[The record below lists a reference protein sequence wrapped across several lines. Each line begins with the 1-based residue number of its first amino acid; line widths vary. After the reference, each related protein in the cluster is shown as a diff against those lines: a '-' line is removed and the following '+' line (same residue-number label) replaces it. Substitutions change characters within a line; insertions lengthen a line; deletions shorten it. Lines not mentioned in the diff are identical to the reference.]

1 MKSDRD
7 PLRNYFK
14 EHPPFLA
21 NYNNGEMALIVKCPV
36 RLRKGTVKFMK
47 QNKTAVKENIHVLIA
62 DDHQLFREGLKRIL
76 NMEEDLE
83 VIGECGDGIQVL
95 EFCNREKPDVV
106 LMDIN
111 MPAENGVAATE
122 RLREIFPDVKVII
135 LSIHDD
141 ESYVF
146 ETLRKGA
153 NGYLLKDMEAEALVN
168 AIRAVVEGHAFIH
181 PKVTGKLINQLR
193 RMTHLDESGTLV
205 ASGTNKEAGVK
216 YVPRE
221 DSPLTRR
228 EAEVLR
234 LMAEGKSNKM
244 IGEYLFISE
253 KTVKN
258 HVSSILQKME
268 VEDRTQAVINSIKNG
283 WVTL

>member
-1 MKSDRD
+1 MNQTA
-7 PLRNYFK
+7 PY
-14 EHPPFLA
+14 
-21 NYNNGEMALIVKCPV
+21 VKGKI
-36 RLRKGTVKFMK
+36 RIL
-47 QNKTAVKENIHVLIA
+47 LA

-76 NMEEDLE
+76 NMEDDLE

-95 EFCNREKPDVV
+95 EFCNHTIPEIV

-111 MPAENGVAATE
+111 MPIENGVVTTE
-122 RLREIFPDVKVII
+122 RLKTIFPDVKVII

-153 NGYLLKDMEAEALVN
+153 TGYLLKDMEAESLIN
-168 AIRAVVEGHAFIH
+168 AIRSVVSGHAYIH

-193 RMTHLDESGTLV
+193 RMTYLDEMGIVSG
-205 ASGTNKEAGVK
+205 AAAAQEPGVK
-216 YVPRE
+216 FVAG
-221 DSPLTRR
+221 DDNPLTRR

-234 LMAEGKSNKM
+234 LMAEGKSNKL
-244 IGEYLFISE
+244 IGEFLFISE

-268 VEDRTQAVINSIKNG
+268 VDDRTQAVIQSIKFG

>member
-1 MKSDRD
+1 MDNTASPK
-7 PLRNYFK
+7 RNVR
-14 EHPPFLA
+14 
-21 NYNNGEMALIVKCPV
+21 IV
-36 RLRKGTVKFMK
+36 
-47 QNKTAVKENIHVLIA
+47 IA
-62 DDHQLFREGLKRIL
+62 DDHQLFREGVKRII
-76 NMEEDLE
+76 NMEDDME
-83 VIGECGDGIQVL
+83 VIGECGDGIQVIEL
-95 EFCNREKPDVV
+95 CNQITPDIV

-111 MPAENGVAATE
+111 MPLENGVVATE
-122 RLREIFPDVKVII
+122 RLKLIFPDIKVII

-153 NGYLLKDMEAEALVN
+153 SGYLLKDMEAESLIN
-168 AIRAVVEGHAFIH
+168 AIRSVVAGHAYIH

-193 RMTHLDESGTLV
+193 RMTYLDDVGVVGSGQ
-205 ASGTNKEAGVK
+205 GVK
-216 YVPRE
+216 DAGLKYIHNAN
-221 DSPLTRR
+221 SPLTKR

-234 LMAEGKSNKM
+234 LMAEGKSNKL
-244 IGEYLFISE
+244 IGEFLYISE

-268 VEDRTQAVINSIKNG
+268 VDDRTQAVIIAIKNG

>member
-1 MKSDRD
+1 MQLS
-7 PLRNYFK
+7 NTITK
-14 EHPPFLA
+14 E
-21 NYNNGEMALIVKCPV
+21 ALP
-36 RLRKGTVKFMK
+36 
-47 QNKTAVKENIHVLIA
+47 KEKIQILIA

-76 NMEEDLE
+76 NMEQDLE

-95 EFCNREKPDVV
+95 EFCNQKKPEVV

-111 MPAENGVAATE
+111 MPVENGVVATE
-122 RLREIFPDVKVII
+122 KLREIFPDVKVVI

-153 NGYLLKDMEAEALVN
+153 SGYLLKDMEAEALVN
-168 AIRAVVEGHAFIH
+168 AIRSVVDGHAYIH

-193 RMTHLDESGTLV
+193 RMTHLDESGVV
-205 ASGTNKEAGVK
+205 AQGGEVAEETGVK
-216 YVPRE
+216 YIVK
-221 DSPLTRR
+221 DNSPLTRR

-268 VEDRTQAVINSIKNG
+268 VDDRTQAVINSIKYG

>member
-1 MKSDRD
+1 METRVSDR
-7 PLRNYFK
+7 K
-14 EHPPFLA
+14 
-21 NYNNGEMALIVKCPV
+21 IK
-36 RLRKGTVKFMK
+36 
-47 QNKTAVKENIHVLIA
+47 VLLA

-76 NMEEDLE
+76 NMEKDME

-95 EFCNREKPDVV
+95 EFCNRNKPDVV
-106 LMDIN
+106 LLDIN
-111 MPAENGVAATE
+111 MPVENGVVATE
-122 RLREIFPDVKVII
+122 RLRDIFPDIKVII

-153 NGYLLKDMEAEALVN
+153 TGYLLKDMEAESLVG
-168 AIRAVVEGHAFIH
+168 AIRTVAIGHAYIH

-193 RMTHLDESGTLV
+193 RMTYLDEIGATSGAAASRETVAKLV
-205 ASGTNKEAGVK
+205 PHGNN
-216 YVPRE
+216 
-221 DSPLTRR
+221 PLTRR

-234 LMAEGKSNKM
+234 LMAEGKSNKS
-244 IGEYLFISE
+244 IGEHLFISE

-268 VEDRTQAVINSIKNG
+268 VDDRTQAVINSIKYG

>member
-1 MKSDRD
+1 MENLNSS
-7 PLRNYFK
+7 
-14 EHPPFLA
+14 
-21 NYNNGEMALIVKCPV
+21 
-36 RLRKGTVKFMK
+36 
-47 QNKTAVKENIHVLIA
+47 KTPIKVLLA

-76 NMEEDLE
+76 NMEEDIE

-95 EFCNREKPDVV
+95 EFCNGTKPDIV

-111 MPAENGVAATE
+111 MPVENGVEATQK
-122 RLREIFPDVKVII
+122 LREMFPEVKVII

-153 NGYLLKDMEAEALVN
+153 NGYLLKDMEAESLIN
-168 AIRAVVEGHAFIH
+168 AIRSVCEGHAFIH

-193 RMTHLDESGTLV
+193 RMTYLNETGVTTDTV
-205 ASGTNKEAGVK
+205 VKEAGVK
-216 YVPRE
+216 FIAG
-221 DSPLTRR
+221 DNNPLTRR

-253 KTVKN
+253 KQLKTM
-258 HVSSILQKME
+258 L
-268 VEDRTQAVINSIKNG
+268 AVYCKKWKWMIGLKPLLIRLNMAG
-283 WVTL
+283 

>member
-1 MKSDRD
+1 MELIGNAK
-7 PLRNYFK
+7 RN
-14 EHPPFLA
+14 
-21 NYNNGEMALIVKCPV
+21 I
-36 RLRKGTVKFMK
+36 RL
-47 QNKTAVKENIHVLIA
+47 VLA
-62 DDHQLFREGLKRIL
+62 DDHQLFREGVKRIL
-76 NMEEDLE
+76 NMENDLE
-83 VIGECGDGIQVL
+83 VVGECGDGIQVIEL
-95 EFCNREKPDVV
+95 CNTLNPDIV

-111 MPAENGVAATE
+111 MPIENGVVATE
-122 RLREIFPDVKVII
+122 KLKEIFPEIKVII

-153 NGYLLKDMEAEALVN
+153 SGYLLKDMEAESLIN
-168 AIRAVVEGHAFIH
+168 AIRSVVAGHAYIH

-193 RMTHLDESGTLV
+193 RMTYLDEAGTAGGGAV
-205 ASGTNKEAGVK
+205 PKEAGVK
-216 YVPRE
+216 YIHT
-221 DSPLTRR
+221 DSSPLTRR

-244 IGEYLFISE
+244 IGEFLFISE

-268 VEDRTQAVINSIKNG
+268 VDDRTQAVIVAIKNG

>member
-1 MKSDRD
+1 MELTTGNTKRS
-7 PLRNYFK
+7 
-14 EHPPFLA
+14 
-21 NYNNGEMALIVKCPV
+21 I
-36 RLRKGTVKFMK
+36 RL
-47 QNKTAVKENIHVLIA
+47 VLA
-62 DDHQLFREGLKRIL
+62 DDHQLFREGVKRIL
-76 NMEEDLE
+76 NMENDLE
-83 VIGECGDGIQVL
+83 VVGECGDGIQVIEL
-95 EFCNREKPDVV
+95 CNALNPDIV

-111 MPAENGVAATE
+111 MPIENGVVATGK
-122 RLREIFPDVKVII
+122 LKEIFPDIKVII

-153 NGYLLKDMEAEALVN
+153 SGYLLKDMEAESLIN
-168 AIRAVVEGHAFIH
+168 AIRSVVAGHAYIH

-193 RMTHLDESGTLV
+193 RMTYLDEVGV
-205 ASGTNKEAGVK
+205 AGGGVVSKEAGVK
-216 YVPRE
+216 YIHS
-221 DSPLTRR
+221 DSSPLTRR

-244 IGEYLFISE
+244 IGEFLFISE

-268 VEDRTQAVINSIKNG
+268 VDDRTQAVIVAIKNG

>member
-1 MKSDRD
+1 MNQTTS
-7 PLRNYFK
+7 
-14 EHPPFLA
+14 
-21 NYNNGEMALIVKCPV
+21 NGHKIKIL
-36 RLRKGTVKFMK
+36 L
-47 QNKTAVKENIHVLIA
+47 A

-76 NMEEDLE
+76 NMENDIE
-83 VIGECGDGIQVL
+83 VIGECGDGIQVM
-95 EFCNREKPDVV
+95 EFCNHTIPEIV

-111 MPAENGVAATE
+111 MPIETGVVTTE
-122 RLREIFPDVKVII
+122 RLKSMFPDVKVII

-153 NGYLLKDMEAEALVN
+153 TGYLLKDMEAESLIN
-168 AIRAVVEGHAFIH
+168 AIRSVQQGYSYIH

-193 RMTHLDESGTLV
+193 RMTYLDEMGV
-205 ASGTNKEAGVK
+205 ATGAAAAKEAGVK
-216 YVPRE
+216 YHASE
-221 DSPLTRR
+221 ESPLTRR

-244 IGEYLFISE
+244 IGEFLFISE

-268 VEDRTQAVINSIKNG
+268 VDDRTQAVINSIKFG

>member
-1 MKSDRD
+1 M
-7 PLRNYFK
+7 
-14 EHPPFLA
+14 E
-21 NYNNGEMALIVKCPV
+21 
-36 RLRKGTVKFMK
+36 T
-47 QNKTAVKENIHVLIA
+47 KTASKTIKVLLA

-76 NMEEDLE
+76 NMESDLE
-83 VIGECGDGIQVL
+83 VIGECSDGIQVL
-95 EFCNREKPDVV
+95 EFCNKNKPDVI
-106 LMDIN
+106 LLDIN
-111 MPAENGVAATE
+111 MPTENGVVTTE
-122 RLREIFPDVKVII
+122 RLRDIFPDIKVII

-153 NGYLLKDMEAEALVN
+153 SGYLLKDMEAEALIN
-168 AIRAVVEGHAFIH
+168 AIRTVADGYAYIH

-193 RMTHLDESGTLV
+193 RMTYLDEIGAA
-205 ASGTNKEAGVK
+205 ASREATPRI
-216 YVPRE
+216 VPK
-221 DSPLTRR
+221 SNNPLTRR
-228 EAEVLR
+228 ETEVLK

-244 IGEYLFISE
+244 IGEHLFISE

-268 VEDRTQAVINSIKNG
+268 VDDRTQAVINSIKNG

>member
-1 MKSDRD
+1 MIQR
-7 PLRNYFK
+7 PL
-14 EHPPFLA
+14 
-21 NYNNGEMALIVKCPV
+21 NNGHKIKIL
-36 RLRKGTVKFMK
+36 L
-47 QNKTAVKENIHVLIA
+47 A

-95 EFCNREKPDVV
+95 EFCNHTIPEIV

-111 MPAENGVAATE
+111 MPIENGVVTTE
-122 RLREIFPDVKVII
+122 RLKGMFPDVKVII

-153 NGYLLKDMEAEALVN
+153 TGYLLKDMEAESLIN
-168 AIRAVVEGHAFIH
+168 AIRSVVQGYAYIH

-193 RMTHLDESGTLV
+193 RMTYLDEMGIVSG
-205 ASGTNKEAGVK
+205 AAAAKEPGVK
-216 YVPRE
+216 FVAG
-221 DSPLTRR
+221 DNSPLTRR

-234 LMAEGKSNKM
+234 LMAEGKSNKL
-244 IGEYLFISE
+244 IGEFLFISE

-268 VEDRTQAVINSIKNG
+268 VDDRTQAVIHSIKFG

>member
-1 MKSDRD
+1 METK
-7 PLRNYFK
+7 P
-14 EHPPFLA
+14 A
-21 NYNNGEMALIVKCPV
+21 V
-36 RLRKGTVKFMK
+36 RKIK
-47 QNKTAVKENIHVLIA
+47 VLLA

-76 NMEEDLE
+76 NMESDLE

-95 EFCNREKPDVV
+95 EFCNHEKPDVV
-106 LMDIN
+106 LLDIN
-111 MPAENGVAATE
+111 MPIENGVVATE
-122 RLREIFPDVKVII
+122 RLRDIFPDIKVII

-153 NGYLLKDMEAEALVN
+153 TGYLLKDMEAESLIN
-168 AIRAVVEGHAFIH
+168 AIRTVAEGHAYIH

-193 RMTHLDESGTLV
+193 RMTYLDEIGATSGAA
-205 ASGTNKEAGVK
+205 AS
-216 YVPRE
+216 RE
-221 DSPLTRR
+221 TVTKLIPKGNNPLTRR

-234 LMAEGKSNKM
+234 LMAEGKSNKS
-244 IGEYLFISE
+244 IGENLFISE

-258 HVSSILQKME
+258 HVSSILQKMD
-268 VEDRTQAVINSIKNG
+268 VDDRTQAVINSIKYG

>member
-1 MKSDRD
+1 M
-7 PLRNYFK
+7 
-14 EHPPFLA
+14 
-21 NYNNGEMALIVKCPV
+21 
-36 RLRKGTVKFMK
+36 
-47 QNKTAVKENIHVLIA
+47 ENHYGRTRAIKVLLA

-76 NMEEDLE
+76 NMEEDIE
-83 VIGECGDGIQVL
+83 IIGECGDGIQVL
-95 EFCNREKPDVV
+95 EFCNVEKPDIV

-111 MPAENGVAATE
+111 MPVENGVEATE
-122 RLREIFPDVKVII
+122 KLREMFTDVKVII

-153 NGYLLKDMEAEALVN
+153 NGYLLKDMEVESLVN
-168 AIRAVVEGHAFIH
+168 AIRSVYEGYAFIH
-181 PKVTGKLINQLR
+181 PKVTGKLIQQLR
-193 RMTHLDESGTLV
+193 RMTYLNETGAMAERRSV
-205 ASGTNKEAGVK
+205 EVGVK
-216 YVPRE
+216 FVTS
-221 DSPLTRR
+221 DHHHLLTRR

-234 LMAEGKSNKM
+234 LMAGGKSNKT

-258 HVSSILQKME
+258 HVSSILQKMQ
-268 VEDRTQAVINSIKNG
+268 VDDRTQAVINSIKYG

>member
-1 MKSDRD
+1 MDQK
-7 PLRNYFK
+7 PAVN
-14 EHPPFLA
+14 
-21 NYNNGEMALIVKCPV
+21 
-36 RLRKGTVKFMK
+36 RKIK
-47 QNKTAVKENIHVLIA
+47 VLIA

-76 NMEEDLE
+76 NMEDDLE

-95 EFCNREKPDVV
+95 EFCNHTRPEVV

-111 MPAENGVAATE
+111 MPIENGVVATE
-122 RLREIFPDVKVII
+122 RLRDIFPEVKVLI

-153 NGYLLKDMEAEALVN
+153 SGYLLKDMEAESLVN
-168 AIRAVVEGHAFIH
+168 AIRSVVGGHAYIH

-193 RMTHLDESGTLV
+193 RMTYLDEIGVMSGAAAT
-205 ASGTNKEAGVK
+205 KEAGVK
-216 YVPRE
+216 FIAG
-221 DSPLTRR
+221 DNNPLTRR

-234 LMAEGKSNKM
+234 LMAEGKSNKL
-244 IGEYLFISE
+244 IGEFLYISE

-268 VEDRTQAVINSIKNG
+268 VDDRTQAVIHSIKNG

>member
-1 MKSDRD
+1 METR
-7 PLRNYFK
+7 P
-14 EHPPFLA
+14 A
-21 NYNNGEMALIVKCPV
+21 AG
-36 RLRKGTVKFMK
+36 RKIK
-47 QNKTAVKENIHVLIA
+47 VLIA

-76 NMEEDLE
+76 NMEDDLE
-83 VIGECGDGIQVL
+83 VIGECGNGIQVL
-95 EFCNREKPDVV
+95 EFCNSEVPEIV

-111 MPAENGVAATE
+111 MPVENGVAATE
-122 RLREIFPDVKVII
+122 RLRDMFPDVKVII

-153 NGYLLKDMEAEALVN
+153 SGYLLKDMEAEALIN
-168 AIRAVVEGHAFIH
+168 AIRSVVSGHAYIH

-193 RMTHLDESGTLV
+193 RMTYLDEIGAVSQGGAV
-205 ASGTNKEAGVK
+205 SKDAGVK
-216 YVPRE
+216 FVAGE
-221 DSPLTRR
+221 NNPLTRR

-234 LMAEGKSNKM
+234 LMAEGKSNKL
-244 IGEYLFISE
+244 IGEFLYISE

-268 VEDRTQAVINSIKNG
+268 VDDRTQAVISSIKNG

>member
-1 MKSDRD
+1 MEKG
-7 PLRNYFK
+7 RNTGAIK
-14 EHPPFLA
+14 IIL
-21 NYNNGEMALIVKCPV
+21 
-36 RLRKGTVKFMK
+36 
-47 QNKTAVKENIHVLIA
+47 A
-62 DDHQLFREGLKRIL
+62 DDHQLFREGVKRII
-76 NMEEDLE
+76 NMENDLE
-83 VIGECGDGIQVL
+83 VIGECGDGIQAL
-95 EFCNREKPDVV
+95 ELCNELHPDIV

-111 MPAENGVAATE
+111 MPVENGVVATE
-122 RLREIFPDVKVII
+122 KLKDIFPSIKVII

-153 NGYLLKDMEAEALVN
+153 SGYLLKDMEAESLIN
-168 AIRAVVEGHAFIH
+168 AIRSVVAGHAYIH

-193 RMTHLDESGTLV
+193 RMTYLDEMGVVSNNV
-205 ASGTNKEAGVK
+205 AAKEAGVK
-216 YVPRE
+216 FVHT
-221 DSPLTRR
+221 SNNPLTRR

-234 LMAEGKSNKM
+234 LMAEGKSNKS
-244 IGEYLFISE
+244 IGEFLFISE

-268 VEDRTQAVINSIKNG
+268 VDDRTQAVIIAIKNG

>member
-1 MKSDRD
+1 MDNLPIPKRSV
-7 PLRNYFK
+7 K
-14 EHPPFLA
+14 
-21 NYNNGEMALIVKCPV
+21 LI
-36 RLRKGTVKFMK
+36 
-47 QNKTAVKENIHVLIA
+47 IA
-62 DDHQLFREGLKRIL
+62 DDHQLFREGVKRIL
-76 NMEEDLE
+76 NMEEDME
-83 VIGECGDGIQVL
+83 VIGECGDGIQVVEL
-95 EFCNREKPDVV
+95 CNQMTPDVV

-111 MPAENGVAATE
+111 MPLENGVVATE
-122 RLREIFPDVKVII
+122 RLKLIFPDVKVII

-153 NGYLLKDMEAEALVN
+153 SGYLLKDMEAESLIN
-168 AIRAVVEGHAFIH
+168 AIRSVVVGHAYIH

-193 RMTHLDESGTLV
+193 RMTYLDDVGIVGPGQTV
-205 ASGTNKEAGVK
+205 KEAGLK
-216 YVPRE
+216 YTHN
-221 DSPLTRR
+221 DNSPLTKR

-234 LMAEGKSNKM
+234 LMAEGKSNKS
-244 IGEYLFISE
+244 IGEFLYISE

-268 VEDRTQAVINSIKNG
+268 VDDRTQAVIIAIKNG